1 MAGAEPLN
9 MVLNFSSL
17 WISFVAVLVGLAML
31 IAGGELLV
39 SGAVRLAVRQKMSSL
54 LIGLTVVAFGTSLP
68 ELFVSLNATF
78 QGYTDVM
85 VGNVVGSN
93 IANVGLILGFSALLV
108 PIRFQFR
115 AVRVEIYLFLVSGV
129 LLAAIAV
136 HGQFLRLFGFLY
148 VAGILIYTIASYR
161 IATRRNKSGDRQ
173 PVPAGFAG
181 RYRGIALF
189 IIGGL
194 LLMGYG
200 SDYFIAGAVDVG
212 RYFAISELMIGLTL
226 AAIGTSLPE
235 LATSISAIRRRQ
247 GDLLLGN
254 VLGSNLFNLLMVMG
268 TTALITPF
276 TISQVTLV
284 RDLPVMLG
292 FVLALIPMLLIRQGL
307 GRVDGFLLLSC
318 YAFYL
323 LTLS

>member
-1 MAGAEPLN
+1 MAGAEPVN